1 MLSNLVAS
9 GIFYILAAVIVIFAI
24 MAVTLKNIFHCALSL
39 VMALLAIAG
48 IYIYLEA
55 EFLAIIQILIF
66 VGAIMTLIIF
76 AIMLTLKITDK
87 NIKQHNEQRV
97 LSFFIAA
104 GCAAFLIFI
113 FSFFK
118 EVPVAGGFES
128 PQLVD
133 IGKELL
139 TKYALPF
146 EVISVILLAALIGAV
161 VISSK
166 EQE

>member
-1 MLSNLVAS
+1 MLNDLAPA
-9 GIFYILAAVIVIFAI
+9 GIFYLIAAVIVIFAV
-24 MAVTLKNIFHCALSL
+24 MTVTLKNIFHCALSL

-48 IYIYLEA
+48 IYIYLDA

-76 AIMLTLKITDK
+76 AIMLTFKITDK
-87 NIKQHNEQRV
+87 NLRQHNEQRN
-97 LSFFIAA
+97 LSLFISGALA
-104 GCAAFLIFI
+104 VFLIFV

-118 EVPVAGGFES
+118 SAPSTGALNYPELS
-128 PQLVD
+128 D

-146 EVISVILLAALIGAV
+146 EVVSVILLAALIGAV

-166 EQE
+166 E

>member
-1 MLSNLVAS
+1 MLSNLVTS
-9 GIFYILAAVIVIFAI
+9 GIFYIFAAAIVIFAI

-39 VMALLAIAG
+39 VVALLAIAG

-97 LSFFIAA
+97 LSFFISG

-118 EVPVAGGFES
+118 ELPVAGGFES
-128 PQLVD
+128 PPLVD

-161 VISSK
+161 VISGK